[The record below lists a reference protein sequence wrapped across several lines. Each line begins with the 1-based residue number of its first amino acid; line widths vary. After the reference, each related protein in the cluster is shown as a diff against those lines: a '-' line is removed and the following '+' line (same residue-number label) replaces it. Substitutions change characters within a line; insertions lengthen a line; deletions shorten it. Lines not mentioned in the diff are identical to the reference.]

1 MKIRDIILVLTCGL
15 GLALILVAF
24 VFLRE
29 ELAKLDTA
37 RRWQASNTVREELL
51 VASTALA
58 RERTKTFI
66 RQAAPDGV
74 DLDQDIAALRAEA
87 DQALQRARAAL
98 EAGKSQLE
106 QAPQK
111 IGVLIQA
118 HRQMQALR
126 TYVDNAAVGGS
137 AEERDEAADVWL
149 MEATQLIDDLQASRL
164 ALLNSNRP
172 SDAILSAEANIRAFV
187 DVLHEAVAYNEAIGV
202 ALLSSSG
209 EEREQH
215 QIAIQRTIGRMSLAW
230 QMIEN
235 ELGSLV
241 APGVHSKIEE
251 ARSLYRQEYDPLQLA
266 LTIDGSARATT
277 PEFDSWERTS
287 DGLLDTLGALQGTLL
302 DSSRV
307 RLDILVAQ
315 AQRSGALVGFVTVV
329 GGLAALLILL
339 VVRRRVIK
347 PIAQISQAMM
357 RLADNDLTTPAPR
370 AERMDEVGVMANALR
385 TFKANALQRQRTQ
398 RELQQV
404 HEDLQETYTQLRR
417 DLEAAATIQMAMLP
431 EPATVDGVRHT
442 GLYAPSSLVAGD
454 TYNVIAQPAGGVGFF
469 QIDVA
474 GHGAAAALVSVAGQH
489 TLSQALLTRRP
500 DTRLE
505 DIVAT
510 VNRDWPEDLPYF
522 TTIFGEIDAARPT
535 GRIVQ
540 AGHPSPILIR
550 SDGAVEYLGG
560 SGFPVGMLPQARYE
574 TLEFAFTTGDRLLIY
589 SDGVIET
596 ENHAG
601 DLFSEERLLHLVS
614 QHANRSTPEL
624 LQSLQTS
631 LRSWRGR
638 NELTDDVSVLV
649 VERTNSWSTA
659 HAIH

>member
-29 ELAKLDTA
+29 ELSKLGTA
-37 RRWQASNTVREELL
+37 RQWQASNAVRENLL

-58 RERTKTFI
+58 QERTKTFI
-66 RQAAPDGV
+66 RLTAADSS
-74 DLDQDIAALRAEA
+74 DLDKWIATLRGEA
-87 DQALQRARAAL
+87 DAALQRANVAL
-98 EAGKSQLE
+98 ETGKDRLVE
-106 QAPQK
+106 VPEN
-111 IGVLIQA
+111 IGVLDRA
-118 HRQMQALR
+118 HRQIEALR
-126 TYVDNAAVGGS
+126 RYVDNATQGGDAMVRS
-137 AEERDEAADVWL
+137 EADVWL
-149 MEATQLIDDLQASRL
+149 SEATHLIDNLQASRL

-172 SDAILSAEANIRAFV
+172 SDAILSAEANVRAFI
-187 DVLHEAVAYNEAIGV
+187 DVLHEAVAYNEAVGV
-202 ALLSSSG
+202 ALLYSQG

-215 QIAIQRTIGRMSLAW
+215 KVTIQRTIGRMNLAW
-230 QMIEN
+230 QMIDN
-235 ELGSLV
+235 ELGSHL
-241 APGVHSKIEE
+241 APDLRARIVD
-251 ARSLYRQEYDPLQLA
+251 ARSQFRENYEPLQLA
-266 LTIDGSARATT
+266 LSSDADT
-277 PEFDSWERTS
+277 PTLGRWELIS
-287 DGLLDTLGALQGTLL
+287 DGMLYTLGDLQGTLL

-307 RLDILVAQ
+307 RVDALVAQ
-315 AQRSGALVGFVTVV
+315 AQRSGGLVGLVAVL

-347 PIAQISQAMM
+347 PIAEISQAMM
-357 RLADNDLTTPAPR
+357 QLANNDLNTPTPR
-370 AERMDEVGVMANALR
+370 AKQLDEVGVMANSLR

-398 RELQQV
+398 RELQQT
-404 HEDLQETYTQLRR
+404 HQDLQETYTQLRR
-417 DLEAAATIQMAMLP
+417 DLEAAAIVQMAMLP
-431 EPATVDGVRHT
+431 RPATVAGVRHS

-454 TYNVIAQPAGGVGFF
+454 TYNVIAQPAGDVGFF

-474 GHGAAAALVSVAGQH
+474 GHGAAAAMVSVAGQH

-500 DTRLE
+500 ETRLE

-510 VNRDWPEDLPYF
+510 VNRDWPDDLPYF
-522 TTIFGEIDAARPT
+522 TTIFGEIDAERPV

-540 AGHPSPILIR
+540 AGHPSPILIG
-550 SDGAVEYLGG
+550 SDGAVKYLGG

-574 TLEFAFTTGDRLLIY
+574 TLEFAFGDGDRLLIY

-601 DLFSEERLLHLVS
+601 DLYSEERLLELVS
-614 QHANRSTPEL
+614 RHANRSTADL
-624 LQSLQTS
+624 LQTLQAS

-649 VERTNSWSTA
+649 VERTNSRSTA